1 MILTYDEYLDL
12 CELTDNIPLDP
23 DAWQQEREEARAE
36 RLITNKE
43 IDDGV
48 Y

>member
-23 DAWQQEREEARAE
+23 DEWQQERDEARAE
-36 RLITNKE
+36 RLIQNKE
-43 IDDGV
+43 MDDAN
-48 Y
+48 